1 MRFFII
7 SLLILVTVIAVS
19 SAATPNVMSLMLAA
33 NKYFATEEGQKVAAE
48 LGKLKQAFI
57 QGHKAIHTL
66 LSIYVK
72 NLLKETEQ

>member
-1 MRFFII
+1 MRFFIV
-7 SLLILVTVIAVS
+7 SLLVLVTLIAIS
-19 SAATPNVMSLMLAA
+19 SAATPSVMSLMLAA

-57 QGHKAIHTL
+57 QGHKAVHTL
-66 LSIYVK
+66 LGIYIK